1 VTGQPQP
8 QPQIT
13 IAQHDIAVPAFVQR
27 QLDRL
32 PSWLTT
38 KVPRDHRETDE
49 AFRRRRRVVAGV
61 SVLGSGFLGL
71 ALSQQPGSN
80 AFIGATLG
88 VAGTWLVGGFASGP
102 LHRGWMVGPDWV
114 VGADAGLNR
123 PLVTPIATGAAAFGV
138 FYGAALVARQIP
150 PLNSALQD
158 ILRFADQGTAA
169 SVLLTTLVNGAGEE
183 VFFRGAMYAA
193 IGEHYPVALSTA
205 VYTASTIATRNP
217 ALVLAAGVMGTL
229 FGLQRRASGGI
240 QAPLLTHVTWATLML
255 RYLPPL
261 FRRPEDSLRDAMRR
275 ALR

>member
-1 VTGQPQP
+1 VSERSRIDDTRV
-8 QPQIT
+8 
-13 IAQHDIAVPAFVQR
+13 ALPAFVRR
-27 QLDRL
+27 QVVTRL

-38 KVPRDHRETDE
+38 KVPRDHRESDE
-49 AFRRRRRVVAGV
+49 AFRRRRRVVVGV
-61 SVLGSGFLGL
+61 SVLGSGFLAF
-71 ALSQQPGSN
+71 ALRQKPGSN

-88 VAGTWLVGGFASGP
+88 VAGTWLVGGFLSGP

-114 VGADAGLNR
+114 VGGESGLQR
-123 PLVTPIATGAAAFGV
+123 PVVTPIATGIGAFGL

-150 PLNSALQD
+150 PLNRALQD
-158 ILRFADQGTAA
+158 ILRFADQGTAP

-193 IGEHYPVALSTA
+193 IGEHHPVQVSTA
-205 VYTASTIATRNP
+205 VYTLSVVATRNP

-240 QAPLLTHVTWATLML
+240 QAPLLTHATWATLML

-261 FRRPEDSLRDAMRR
+261 FRRPEDTMIGAMRR